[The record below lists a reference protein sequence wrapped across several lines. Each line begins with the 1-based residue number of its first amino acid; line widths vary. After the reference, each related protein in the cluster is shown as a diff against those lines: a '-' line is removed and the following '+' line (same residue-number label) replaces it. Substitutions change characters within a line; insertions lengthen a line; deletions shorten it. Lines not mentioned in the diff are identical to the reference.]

1 MPERPFITP
10 TVLAHLTRDISADVR
25 RKLFSRPDVPWMK
38 AKELDIVVEL
48 LARLAPARCLEWGA
62 GGSTLY
68 FPPRIPGLTRWL
80 SIEHSRE
87 WADRVRSRNAVPQ
100 VEVVHL
106 PPDIRHT
113 APGTDASVR
122 EDFQTY
128 VTWPEAQAGRFD
140 FILVDGRD
148 RGPCLHAAFRLV
160 EDRGVVV
167 LHDANRE
174 FYFKHAPPFAYQERF
189 TDWRTG
195 QGGIWIGSKARPL
208 DEILDVARHRR
219 VWRGHEQVTQ
229 ALFLR

>member
-1 MPERPFITP
+1 M
-10 TVLAHLTRDISADVR
+10 L
-25 RKLFSRPDVPWMK
+25 
-38 AKELDIVVEL
+38 EL
-48 LARLAPARCLEWGA
+48 LARAAPARCLEWGA

-87 WADRVRSRNAVPQ
+87 WADLVRSRNTVPG

-106 PPDIRHT
+106 PPDITRT
-113 APGTDASVR
+113 PSGTDEGVQ
-122 EDFQTY
+122 EDFRTY

-140 FILVDGRD
+140 FILVDGRA
-148 RGPCLHAAFRLV
+148 RGSCLRAAFRLV

-174 FYFKHAPPFAYQERF
+174 FYFADAPRFAYQERF

-208 DEILDVARHRR
+208 DEILDVARHRM
-219 VWRGHEQVTQ
+219 VWRGHERVTK